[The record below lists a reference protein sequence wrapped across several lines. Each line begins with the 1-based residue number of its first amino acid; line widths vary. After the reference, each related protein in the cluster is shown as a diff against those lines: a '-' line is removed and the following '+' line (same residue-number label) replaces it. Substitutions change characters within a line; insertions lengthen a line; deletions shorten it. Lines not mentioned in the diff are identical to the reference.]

1 MDWRRRNYYLVTI
14 SYLTYEMRMK
24 YYRMAAPSLKI
35 HAPYGH
41 FKNGKELDRLNDGAK
56 GHYWQMMLSCLKEDS
71 DALEYELRKAS
82 RRDNNNGTFGS
93 HFIKINKEICG
104 Q

>member
-41 FKNGKELDRLNDGAK
+41 FKNGKELDRFNDGAK
-56 GHYWQMMLSCLKEDS
+56 GHEHF
-71 DALEYELRKAS
+71 EELR
-82 RRDNNNGTFGS
+82 TT
-93 HFIKINKEICG
+93 IKTEVN
-104 Q
+104 